1 MYFFVTILLL
11 LVFVWW
17 IVCMCF
23 LGLRS
28 QERFSVT
35 IVVIGGVNPLD
46 PNLVSIFWMNIVVA
60 KLELIEEMT
69 FSHLLVIF
77 KVITIIRGS
86 KNIKKGRMAFAH
98 SDDFVI
104 IVILY
109 KKYFTELLKIIIK
122 HK

>member
-1 MYFFVTILLL
+1 
-11 LVFVWW
+11 
-17 IVCMCF
+17 MCF